1 MGKLTIWQNGVSRE
15 VSFEGTQLL
24 QKVLTEAG
32 FAIDNPCG
40 GRGKCG
46 KCAVKLEGQ
55 VSEPND
61 YEKKA
66 GARLSCQA
74 ELLGDAVVTLPDTR
88 SNRIEV
94 SCDVLETSNP
104 LGEGIGAA
112 IDIGTTTLVLKLYEL
127 ATGRE
132 LATAARMNPQRSVA
146 ADVMGRIGAALQGKA
161 KQLQDQIQE
170 ALQQLLTEA
179 CGQAGVSEDQVSVM
193 VVAGN
198 TTMLYLLTGQNP
210 DCLAH
215 APFHADTLY
224 GVESELLGK
233 RVYYPACMNAFVGA
247 DITCAVLASGMT
259 DQEGTELLID
269 IGTNG
274 EIALWK
280 DGRLHVTSTAAGPAF
295 EGAGISCG
303 CGSVD
308 GAIDKAWVEDDEV
321 KFHTIGEAPAVGICG
336 SGLIDAIACYLQ
348 TEDIEITGAVEGD
361 FLPMRDGVNLM
372 PMDVRSVQLAK
383 AAIAA
388 GIVTLLDTAG
398 VEYDEIGTLYI
409 AGGFGSHLNVASAAA
424 IGLIPKELQDRVKV
438 IGNASLTG
446 AAAILLNR
454 SRQEKAQHVAENST
468 HVNLGGNPSF
478 NDNYMEQML
487 FGNEDMFD

>member
-55 VSEPND
+55 VSEPNE

-74 ELLGDAVVTLPDTR
+74 MLSGDAVVTLPDTR
-88 SNRIEV
+88 DNRIEV
-94 SCDVLETSNP
+94 SSDVLETCNP

-112 IDIGTTTLVLKLYEL
+112 IDIGTTTLVLKLYDL
-127 ATGRE
+127 ATGKE

-161 KQLQDQIQE
+161 QQLQDQIQD
-170 ALQQLLTEA
+170 ALQQLLTQACAEA
-179 CGQAGVSEDQVSVM
+179 GISEDQVSVM

-224 GVESELLGK
+224 GVESRLLGK

-280 DGRLHVTSTAAGPAF
+280 DGKLHVTSTAAGPAF

-303 CGSVD
+303 CGSVS
-308 GAIDKAWVEDDEV
+308 GAIDKVWVEDDEV

-336 SGLIDAIACYLQ
+336 SGLIDAIAAYLQ
-348 TEDIEITGAVEGD
+348 TEDIEITGAMDGKY
-361 FLPMRDGVNLM
+361 LPMLNGVNLM

-388 GIVTLLDTAG
+388 GIVTLLSTAG
-398 VEYDEIGTLYI
+398 VEYDEISTLYI
-409 AGGFGSHLNVASAAA
+409 AGGFGSHLNVKTAAA
-424 IGLIPKELQDRVKV
+424 IGLIPPALQDRVQV

-446 AAAILLNR
+446 AASILLN
-454 SRQEKAQHVAENST
+454 SRQKALGQKLAQESEHI
-468 HVNLGGNPSF
+468 NLGGNPKF
-478 NDNYMEQML
+478 NENYMEKMF
-487 FGNEDMFD
+487 FGDEDDF